1 MRLIVVTIF
10 IQLPFLIRM
19 DNLFPYVDYSKNP
32 CDDFYTFACGN
43 FQNVHPVPE
52 GYSIWDGF
60 IRLQREV
67 DERLKELLENERS
80 VGDSKSF
87 VKAQDM
93 YAACIDTKTRDR
105 RGISTMLKVLEEIW
119 PKKNEESTMS
129 KITSADWRRMARFV
143 ANYGVQFFFKLTV
156 RTDIWNATKTS
167 IYIEHDDLTLPTALL
182 RQPVRI
188 LDNDFSSRT
197 DSTFIEYLS
206 KIMIILRDFTQSD
219 ISDYEISAKARS
231 INEFMNV
238 LADPKE
244 LNYGRDTAKTNI
256 PNVGSTTLA
265 KLQAWT
271 DEVLDQFTDTI
282 NWRTYL
288 QIAFKKSRV
297 KVNNDTQ
304 IFITNRSLLR
314 NLLIYAH
321 ETGKEL
327 LNDFVYSRMVTFM
340 APELSSEMY
349 NISMDFYINRGYVPP
364 GYPTWKYCLHKVL
377 DFPKIGL
384 SFTVAQ
390 KYREKYVSEER
401 IKRAQEMM
409 ENLRDA
415 LEELIDEA
423 EWMDDFTKN
432 YAIYKLNSILILTGS
447 PDYLK
452 TESQVDQYYRKLKIY
467 RYDHFGNMN
476 RLRSFSQWKNFAELR
491 IYRNRNSWTQ
501 SPLIVN
507 AYYNGINNRILF
519 PISTMAEPFF
529 SGNSGSFFDYARI
542 GSVMAHELTHAFD
555 SQGRLLDAEGSLK
568 GWWSQST
575 EQVYATKIK
584 CFIKQYNQYI
594 SGDSEATIDG
604 KYTLSENIADNVGLR
619 AAFRAFTKER
629 NKLPALYHWSRFN
642 NFMSDKYF
650 YLAFASI
657 WCHTGATEHSDKHAP
672 HKYRILG
679 PIQNM
684 ENFAKTWQCY
694 EMISR
699 SRTNAMNSWERAD
712 KDICILW

>member
-1 MRLIVVTIF
+1 MRLIAATIF

-19 DNLFPYVDYSKNP
+19 DNLFPYVDYSTNP

-60 IRLQREV
+60 IRLQKEV
-67 DERLKELLENERS
+67 DERLKELLEKEKS

-87 VKAQDM
+87 AKAQDM
-93 YAACIDTKTRDR
+93 YTACIDTKIRDR
-105 RGISTMLKVLEEIW
+105 RGISPILKLLEEIW
-119 PKKNEESTMS
+119 PKNNKESTMC
-129 KITSADWRRMARFV
+129 KITSADWRRMAKFV
-143 ANYGVQFFFKLTV
+143 ANYGVQFFFKLTI
-156 RTDIWNATKTS
+156 RTDVWNATRTS
-167 IYIEHDDLTLPTALL
+167 IYIEHDDLTLPTSLL

-197 DSTFIEYLS
+197 DSTFIEYLT

-219 ISDYEISAKARS
+219 ISDYEISVKARR
-231 INEFMNV
+231 INEFMTV
-238 LADPKE
+238 LADSKE
-244 LNYGRDTAKTNI
+244 LNYGRETAKTNI

-297 KVNNDTQ
+297 RVNNDTQ

-321 ETGKEL
+321 ETEKEL
-327 LNDFVYSRMVTFM
+327 LNDFVYSRLVTFL
-340 APELSSEMY
+340 APELSSELY
-349 NISMDFYINRGYVPP
+349 NISMDFYIHRDYAPP

-384 SFTVAQ
+384 SFAVAQ
-390 KYREKYVSEER
+390 KYRETYVSEER
-401 IKRAQEMM
+401 IKRAQEMI
-409 ENLRDA
+409 EKLRDA
-415 LEELIDEA
+415 LKELIDEA

-432 YAIYKLNSILILTGS
+432 YAIYKLKNILILTGS

-452 TESQVDQYYRKLKIY
+452 TGSQVDQYYRKLKIY
-467 RYDHFGNMN
+467 R
-476 RLRSFSQWKNFAELR
+476 
-491 IYRNRNSWTQ
+491 WTQ

-529 SGNSGSFFDYARI
+529 SGSSGSFLDYARI
-542 GSVMAHELTHAFD
+542 GSLMAHELTHAFD

-575 EQVYATKIK
+575 EQVYATKTK

-604 KYTLSENIADNVGLR
+604 RYTLSENIADNVGLR

-629 NKLPALYHWSRFN
+629 NKLLTLYRWRRFN
-642 NFMSDKYF
+642 HFMSDKYF

-657 WCHTGATEHSDKHAP
+657 WCHIGATEHNDKHAP

-684 ENFAKTWQCY
+684 KNFAETWQCDKR
-694 EMISR
+694 IDK
-699 SRTNAMNSWERAD
+699 SRTNVMNSWDRAD